1 MIKESK
7 YCSDVMK
14 NYFNKELVMTKG
26 DNENLKSSTK
36 CWICDDDVKII
47 IVTSYQIIVIS
58 IENRGSAHIDCNINI
73 KSNHKVSLEFHN
85 LKK

>member
-58 IENRGSAHIDCNINI
+58 IENIEALHI
-73 KSNHKVSLEFHN
+73 
-85 LKK
+85 